1 MRRLLLGGHA
11 TVEITVLHWLMGSHL
26 LSRNELLTSELLKK
40 VVNPRSASELSTS
53 LMTISRHFL
62 STLSGKTCNVP
73 KKVGLGERGRGRG
86 GRGRGRSQIKNVFE
100 MSQQ

>member
-1 MRRLLLGGHA
+1 MPLLRLLFSPGSWAL
-11 TVEITVLHWLMGSHL
+11 SHL

-73 KKVGLGERGRGRG
+73 KKVGLGGERERERGKGEREE
-86 GRGRGRSQIKNVFE
+86 SNQECF
-100 MSQQ
+100 